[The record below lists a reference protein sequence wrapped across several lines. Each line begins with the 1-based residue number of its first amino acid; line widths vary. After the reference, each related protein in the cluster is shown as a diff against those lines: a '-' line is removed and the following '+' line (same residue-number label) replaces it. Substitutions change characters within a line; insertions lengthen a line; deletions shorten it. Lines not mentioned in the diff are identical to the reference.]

1 MRLQW
6 FPTTNAVVR
15 LNLAVLVTPQLRS
28 SKTAEMSNDVSS
40 FITSSSQKPA
50 WSWKIQNISTPQ
62 TYAAKNLA
70 ESKAQSSSSS
80 GVAYSQPNHA
90 ASIIAVPN
98 GHAVTVAKATSTQQK
113 ERKRRK
119 LDRAE
124 MGLKNMIAEQ
134 YVRIVN
140 GTSVVLLILLEL

>member
-1 MRLQW
+1 MQSSG
-6 FPTTNAVVR
+6 R
-15 LNLAVLVTPQLRS
+15 LNLAVLVTPQLKS

-40 FITSSSQKPA
+40 SITSSSQKPA
-50 WSWKIQNISTPQ
+50 WSWKIQNLSTPQ

-90 ASIIAVPN
+90 ANTTTVPN
-98 GHAVTVAKATSTQQK
+98 GHAGTVAKATSAQQK

-119 LDRAE
+119 VDRAE

-134 YVRIVN
+134 YVGIVIGAN
-140 GTSVVLLILLEL
+140 VVLLTLLES